1 MGQLLGNFKH
11 FSSKLDLT
19 FSSSSTTFQIAQQFF
34 FMKWNCPTDGDHPRD
49 GDHPDDFPYSL
60 ITILTL
66 LAILETTLAVPAVWI
81 GF

>member
-1 MGQLLGNFKH
+1 M
-11 FSSKLDLT
+11 
-19 FSSSSTTFQIAQQFF
+19 
-34 FMKWNCPTDGDHPRD
+34 NCNRPTDGDHPRD

-66 LAILETTLAVPAVWI
+66 LAILETTLVVLAVCI